1 MTADEQTLTYD
12 AGVEQTT
19 TEENLNADEQ
29 ESLAVG
35 EQMQEAE
42 DSLLAGK
49 YQNTQELEKAYTEL
63 EKKLGEKSDEDSE
76 EVESEYEDSEDE
88 SEIEEEEYEPED
100 ASILDQLWDE
110 GTNSQLTKETF
121 EQLQQMDPV
130 DVAKLAMQDR
140 SALLAAAGPKEFSNE
155 DVTQIQGLVG
165 GEENYNNLLDWA
177 NNSMPE
183 QEVQLFDAV
192 MEQGNPL
199 AAYFAVQSMALR
211 YQDAAGRD
219 GEMVTGKPP
228 TMNAD
233 AFQSQAE
240 LVQAMEDPRYNDDPA
255 YRDAVQAKLERSNIN
270 F

>member
-42 DSLLAGK
+42 GGLLAGK
-49 YQNTQELEKAYTEL
+49 YENTQELEKAYKEL
-63 EKKLGEKSDEDSE
+63 EGKLGEKSDEDSE

-88 SEIEEEEYEPED
+88 SEIEEEEYEAED

-121 EQLQQMDPV
+121 EQLQKMDPV
-130 DVAKLAMQDR
+130 EVAKLAMQDR
-140 SALLAAAGPKEFSNE
+140 SSLLAAAGPKEFSDQ

-165 GEENYNNLLDWA
+165 GEENYNNLMDWA

-199 AAYFAVQSMALR
+199 AAYFAVQAMALR

>member
-63 EKKLGEKSDEDSE
+63 EKKLGEKSEPDSE
-76 EVESEYEDSEDE
+76 EIESEYEDSEDE
-88 SEIEEEEYEPED
+88 SEYEEEKYEEEEG
-100 ASILDQLWDE
+100 SILDQLWDE

-121 EQLQQMDPV
+121 EQLEKMSPIE
-130 DVAKLAMQDR
+130 VAKLAMQDR
-140 SALLAAAGPKEFSNE
+140 SALLAQVGPKEFTNE
-155 DVTQIQGLVG
+155 DVTQIHNLVG
-165 GEENYNNLLDWA
+165 GEENYSNLMDWA
-177 NNSMPE
+177 NQSMPD

-199 AAYFAVQSMALR
+199 AAYFAVQAMALR

-219 GEMVTGKPP
+219 GEMLTGKPP

-240 LVQAMEDPRYNDDPA
+240 LVQAMADARYNDDPA